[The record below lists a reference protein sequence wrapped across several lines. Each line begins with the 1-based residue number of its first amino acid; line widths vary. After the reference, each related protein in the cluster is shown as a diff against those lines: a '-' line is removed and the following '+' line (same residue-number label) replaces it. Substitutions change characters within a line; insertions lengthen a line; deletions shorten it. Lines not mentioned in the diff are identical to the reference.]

1 MDLRSFR
8 VLGCSRAIYKLTS
21 KECIDAI
28 ESVGA
33 QVVVVDRN
41 YDDAVWQVDEDAQR
55 NGWEVVSDTAWKGY
69 EDIPK

>member
-8 VLGCSRAIYKLTS
+8 VLGCPRAIYQLTS
-21 KECIDAI
+21 KGCLDAI